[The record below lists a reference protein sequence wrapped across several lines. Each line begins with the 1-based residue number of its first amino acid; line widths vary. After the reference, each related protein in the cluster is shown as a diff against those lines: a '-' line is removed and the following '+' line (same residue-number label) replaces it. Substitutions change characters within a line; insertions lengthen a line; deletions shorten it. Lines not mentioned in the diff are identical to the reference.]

1 MSIDTAATRKVKA
14 ALLQE
19 GLADRLTK
27 LDDTARSAEDAAAA
41 LEVAVEAIVKT
52 LIFEFTA
59 SEGPFK
65 GQCFP
70 IAALISG
77 DRQCDT
83 SAVAKIMEMPG
94 KVSRP
99 DAQRVKEITGY
110 SIGGVSPVALHDDV
124 IVLIDTA
131 LSRSD
136 VVWAAAGHTHYV
148 FGVSFAELQRLTS
161 GRVTGEIS
169 KGEISK

>member
-1 MSIDTAATRKVKA
+1 MSIDTPATKKVRT
-14 ALLQE
+14 ALEKE
-19 GLADRLTK
+19 GLAGRLTV
-27 LDDTARSAEDAAAA
+27 LDETARSAEDAAAA
-41 LEVAVEAIVKT
+41 LGVAVEAIVKT

-59 SEGPFK
+59 SDGPFK
-65 GQCFP
+65 GQVFP

-83 SAVAKIMEMPG
+83 SAVAKIMKMDG

-99 DAQRVKEITGY
+99 DAQRVKDITGY
-110 SIGGVSPVALHDDV
+110 SIGGVSPIALHEDV

-131 LSRSD
+131 LSRSET
-136 VVWAAAGHTHYV
+136 VWAAAGHTHYV
-148 FGVSFAELQRLTS
+148 FGVSFAELQRLTG

-169 KGEISK
+169 K

>member
-19 GLADRLTK
+19 GLADRLTE

-41 LEVAVEAIVKT
+41 LGVAVEAIVKT

-148 FGVSFAELQRLTS
+148 FGVSFTELQRLTS

>member
-19 GLADRLTK
+19 GLADRLTE

-41 LEVAVEAIVKT
+41 LGVAVEAIVKT

-169 KGEISK
+169 K

>member
-1 MSIDTAATRKVKA
+1 MDTDATRKVRQ
-14 ALLQE
+14 ALEQE
-19 GLADRLTK
+19 GMGDRLRL
-27 LDDTARSAEDAAAA
+27 LDETARSAQDAAAA
-41 LEVAVEAIVKT
+41 LDVAVEAIVKT

-59 SEGPFK
+59 SEGVFK
-65 GQCFP
+65 DQVFP

-83 SAVAKIMEMPG
+83 KAIAKIMEMPG

-99 DAQRVKEITGY
+99 DANRVKAITGY
-110 SIGGVSPVALHDDV
+110 SIGGVSPIALHEDV

-131 LSRSD
+131 LSRSEML
-136 VVWAAAGHTHYV
+136 WAAAGHTHYV
-148 FGVSFAELQRLTS
+148 FGVSFAELQRLTG

-169 KGEISK
+169 TP

>member
-1 MSIDTAATRKVKA
+1 MSIDTPATRQVRA
-14 ALLQE
+14 ALEKE
-19 GLADRLTK
+19 GLAGRLTV
-27 LDDTARSAEDAAAA
+27 LDETARSAEDAAAA
-41 LEVAVEAIVKT
+41 LGVAVQAIVKT

-59 SEGPFK
+59 SDGPFK
-65 GQCFP
+65 DQVFP

-83 SAVAKIMEMPG
+83 KAVSKIMEMEG

-99 DAQRVKEITGY
+99 DAQRVKDITGY
-110 SIGGVSPVALHDDV
+110 SIGGVSPIALNEDV

-131 LSRSD
+131 LSRSET
-136 VVWAAAGHTHYV
+136 VWAAAGHTHYV
-148 FGVSFAELQRLTS
+148 FGVSFAELQRLTG

-169 KGEISK
+169 K

>member
-1 MSIDTAATRKVKA
+1 MDTDATRKVRQ
-14 ALLQE
+14 ALEQE
-19 GLADRLTK
+19 GMGDRLRL
-27 LDDTARSAEDAAAA
+27 LDETARSAQDAATA
-41 LEVAVEAIVKT
+41 LDVAVEAIVKT

-59 SEGPFK
+59 SEGVFK
-65 GQCFP
+65 DQVFP

-83 SAVAKIMEMPG
+83 KAIAKIMEMPG

-99 DAQRVKEITGY
+99 DANRVKAITGY
-110 SIGGVSPVALHDDV
+110 SIGGVSPIALHEDV

-131 LSRSD
+131 LSRSEML
-136 VVWAAAGHTHYV
+136 WAAAGHTHYV
-148 FGVSFAELQRLTS
+148 FGVSFAELQRLTG

-169 KGEISK
+169 TQ

>member
-19 GLADRLTK
+19 GLADRLTE

-41 LEVAVEAIVKT
+41 LGVAVEAIVKT

>member
-19 GLADRLTK
+19 GLADRLTE

-41 LEVAVEAIVKT
+41 LGVAVEAIVKT

-110 SIGGVSPVALHDDV
+110 SIGGVSPVALHDEV

>member
-19 GLADRLTK
+19 GMADRLTK

-41 LEVAVEAIVKT
+41 LGVAVEAIVKT

>member
-41 LEVAVEAIVKT
+41 LGVAVEAIVKT

>member
-19 GLADRLTK
+19 GLADWLTE

-41 LEVAVEAIVKT
+41 LGVAVEAIVKT

>member
-1 MSIDTAATRKVKA
+1 MSIDTPATRQVRD
-14 ALLQE
+14 ALEKE
-19 GLADRLTK
+19 GLAGRLTV
-27 LDDTARSAEDAAAA
+27 LDETARSAEDAAAA
-41 LEVAVEAIVKT
+41 LGVAVQAIVKT

-65 GQCFP
+65 GQVFP

-83 SAVAKIMEMPG
+83 KAVAKIMEMEG

-99 DAQRVKEITGY
+99 DAQRVKDITGY
-110 SIGGVSPVALHDDV
+110 SIGGVSPIALNEDV

-131 LSRSD
+131 LSRSEI
-136 VVWAAAGHTHYV
+136 VWAAAGHTHYV
-148 FGVSFAELQRLTS
+148 FGVSFAELQRLTG

-169 KGEISK
+169 K

>member
-1 MSIDTAATRKVKA
+1 MSIDTPATRQVRA
-14 ALLQE
+14 ALEKE
-19 GLADRLTK
+19 GLAGRLTV
-27 LDDTARSAEDAAAA
+27 LDETARSAEDAAAA
-41 LEVAVEAIVKT
+41 LGVAVQAIVKT

-59 SEGPFK
+59 SDGPFK
-65 GQCFP
+65 GQVFP

-83 SAVAKIMEMPG
+83 KAVSKIMEMEG

-99 DAQRVKEITGY
+99 DAQRVKDITGY
-110 SIGGVSPVALHDDV
+110 SIGGVSPIALNEDM

-131 LSRSD
+131 LSRSET
-136 VVWAAAGHTHYV
+136 VWAAAGHTHYV
-148 FGVSFAELQRLTS
+148 FGVSFAELQRLTG

-169 KGEISK
+169 K

>member
-19 GLADRLTK
+19 GLAERLTE

-41 LEVAVEAIVKT
+41 LGVAVEAIVKT

-110 SIGGVSPVALHDDV
+110 SIGGGSPVALHDDV

-161 GRVTGEIS
+161 GLVTGEIS
-169 KGEISK
+169 K

>member
-41 LEVAVEAIVKT
+41 LGVAVEAIVKT

-169 KGEISK
+169 K